1 MYVKY
6 SPHGTLVSL
15 PSRLLFGLV
24 WRDGNVG
31 QVLIDADGSEALSVA
46 REDGE

>member
-24 WRDGNVG
+24 WFGNVG

>member
-1 MYVKY
+1 MYLKY
-6 SPHGTLVSL
+6 LPHGTLVSL

-24 WRDGNVG
+24 WRGNVG